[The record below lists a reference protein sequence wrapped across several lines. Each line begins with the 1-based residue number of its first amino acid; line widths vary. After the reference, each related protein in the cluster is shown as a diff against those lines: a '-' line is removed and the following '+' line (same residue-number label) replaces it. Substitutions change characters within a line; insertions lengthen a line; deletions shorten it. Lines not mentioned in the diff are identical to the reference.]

1 MVARCKPRE
10 QIAPGPFFFSNRPI
24 SHNFLLEFFVPS
36 NFASRCVTSR
46 APSRTIY
53 ERLDPSRPPFPGC
66 SRDLVVTSL
75 RNGTVKLAMV
85 QRSVANNRSRLS
97 FRWKCCI
104 GRVVRSNIVGKSG
117 SRCQN
122 RISFFFSLSFSLWK
136 LILNSIVRV
145 SVRRIML
152 SDKKN

>member
-1 MVARCKPRE
+1 MARCKPRE
-10 QIAPGPFFFSNRPI
+10 QIAPSPFFFSNRPI

-85 QRSVANNRSRLS
+85 QRSVANNRSRLVPLS
-97 FRWKCCI
+97 FRSKCCI
-104 GRVVRSNIVGKSG
+104 GRVVTARILSG
-117 SRCQN
+117 RADQDVK
-122 RISFFFSLSFSLWK
+122 IGFLFFFLSLFLFE
-136 LILNSIVRV
+136 N
-145 SVRRIML
+145 
-152 SDKKN
+152 